1 MKATVACLTLILIG
15 TLACDRTNPPTAP
28 VCQAGSV
35 SVDSTVRAQ
44 LIVARDSVWR
54 AYFAGDSAALV
65 RLLPETMVGMGQDRA
80 EIIANAQGF
89 ARGGGRLE
97 KIEFSCDEFFV
108 SGDVAVVF
116 SNYRTDVREGD
127 RLSVTTGRAIE
138 LFERRNGSWINP
150 SWHLDED
157 GDG

>member
-1 MKATVACLTLILIG
+1 
-15 TLACDRTNPPTAP
+15 
-28 VCQAGSV
+28 
-35 SVDSTVRAQ
+35 VDSTVRAQ

-54 AYFAGDSAALV
+54 AYFAGDSAALA
-65 RLLPETMVGMGQDRA
+65 RLLPERMVGMGQDRA
-80 EIIANAQGF
+80 EIIANAQEF
-89 ARGGGRLE
+89 ARSGGRLE

-108 SGDVAVVF
+108 SGDVAVLF

-138 LFERRNGSWINP
+138 LFERRGGSWINP